1 MASSS
6 KTNNDTNQ
14 EEVVQPVLSTGSSSG
29 WRQKKKQALNIFA
42 EFCAKQKYSVKWQS
56 MDAKFL
62 CVKKLWELFGGF
74 LVRHYK
80 KKVVKKGGSKTL
92 GLRSALN
99 VFSSMM
105 WQAKTQCFNKERKA
119 NEKKVSAETEL
130 FFTCLHSKSQSE
142 QAEWLRGVRDNMV
155 RILFSQA
162 MKNSEIINHQVPPVY
177 RKQVQLM
184 NEILTDNGFVFK
196 SALSKLTFT
205 CLRMTAG
212 RTAEI
217 SWLLLETFR
226 WDPYYLQVFVDVR
239 RKYILIHY

>member
-1 MASSS
+1 
-6 KTNNDTNQ
+6 
-14 EEVVQPVLSTGSSSG
+14 
-29 WRQKKKQALNIFA
+29 
-42 EFCAKQKYSVKWQS
+42 
-56 MDAKFL
+56 
-62 CVKKLWELFGGF
+62 
-74 LVRHYK
+74 
-80 KKVVKKGGSKTL
+80 
-92 GLRSALN
+92 
-99 VFSSMM
+99 
-105 WQAKTQCFNKERKA
+105 
-119 NEKKVSAETEL
+119 
-130 FFTCLHSKSQSE
+130 
-142 QAEWLRGVRDNMV
+142 MV

-196 SALSKLTFT
+196 SALRKLTFT

-239 RKYILIHY
+239 RKCILMHHSY